1 VANLPSITETMGA
14 SVTDTKRNRGGGVM
28 RGLAVKLLTPLV
40 AAAAS
45 AAAGYAAKKGPKL
58 LEETVLPKLREAR
71 GGAGERMHDLPAQA
85 RSAAGGATDL
95 AQDLAGRVTGQAE
108 GSSSARS
115 EGDRSGGGSDVGSE
129 ELEAKREARAE
140 RRAARRNASTR

>member
-14 SVTDTKRNRGGGVM
+14 SVTDSKRSRGGGVM

-58 LEETVLPKLREAR
+58 LEETVLPKLRDAR
-71 GGAGERMHDLPAQA
+71 GGAGERVHDLPAQA

-95 AQDLAGRVTGQAE
+95 AHDLAGRVTGQAD
-108 GSSSARS
+108 GSSS
-115 EGDRSGGGSDVGSE
+115 EGGRSGDDSGVGSE

>member
-1 VANLPSITETMGA
+1 MADLPSITETMGD
-14 SVTDTKRNRGGGVM
+14 SVTDSKRSRGGGVM

-58 LEETVLPKLREAR
+58 LEETVLPKLRDAR

-95 AQDLAGRVTGQAE
+95 AHDLAGRVTGQAD
-108 GSSSARS
+108 GSSS
-115 EGDRSGGGSDVGSE
+115 EGGRSGDDSGVGSE

>member
-1 VANLPSITETMGA
+1 VADLPSITETMGD
-14 SVTDTKRNRGGGVM
+14 SVTDSKRSRGGGVM

-58 LEETVLPKLREAR
+58 LEETVLPKLRDAR

-95 AQDLAGRVTGQAE
+95 AHDLAGRVTGQVD
-108 GSSSARS
+108 GSSS
-115 EGDRSGGGSDVGSE
+115 EGGRSGDDSGVGSE

>member
-1 VANLPSITETMGA
+1 VADLPSITETMGDD
-14 SVTDTKRNRGGGVM
+14 SVTDSKRSRGGGVM

-58 LEETVLPKLREAR
+58 LEETVLPKLRDAR

-95 AQDLAGRVTGQAE
+95 AHDLAGRVTGQAD
-108 GSSSARS
+108 GSSS
-115 EGDRSGGGSDVGSE
+115 EGGRSGDDSGVGSE

>member
-1 VANLPSITETMGA
+1 VADLPSITETMGD
-14 SVTDTKRNRGGGVM
+14 SVTDTKRSRGGGVM

-58 LEETVLPKLREAR
+58 LEETVLPKLRDAR

-95 AQDLAGRVTGQAE
+95 AHDLAGRVTGQAD
-108 GSSSARS
+108 GSSS
-115 EGDRSGGGSDVGSE
+115 EGGRSGDDSGVGSE

>member
-1 VANLPSITETMGA
+1 VADLPSITETMGD
-14 SVTDTKRNRGGGVM
+14 SVTDSKRSRGGGVM

-58 LEETVLPKLREAR
+58 LEETVLPKLRDAR

-95 AQDLAGRVTGQAE
+95 AHDLAGRVTGQAD
-108 GSSSARS
+108 GSSS
-115 EGDRSGGGSDVGSE
+115 EGGRSGDDSGVGSE